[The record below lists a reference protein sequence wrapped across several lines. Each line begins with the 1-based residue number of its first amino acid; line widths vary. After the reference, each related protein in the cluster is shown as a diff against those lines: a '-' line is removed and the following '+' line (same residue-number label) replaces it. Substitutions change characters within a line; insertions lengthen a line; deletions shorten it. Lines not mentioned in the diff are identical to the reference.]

1 MLRLEDR
8 PDGLNQKGRW
18 ERSAAGGIAA
28 LDRLTS
34 MNVFARVAA
43 TRSFSAAAREL
54 GISQATASKHVQTLE
69 NWLGTRLLHRTTR
82 QVGLTV
88 AGHDFFT
95 QATRILEDM
104 EAARQAGH
112 TVATLRGNLRVAI
125 PVGFGA
131 SRLAALVLD
140 FLNEHAEL
148 SVSITVCDRP
158 VDLIEE
164 GFDLA
169 IRVWPRP
176 TDDPGMVVQP
186 LLLLRYVVCAAPGY
200 LHLHGTPEVPADLA
214 RMPCLTDDH
223 YFGKVWS
230 FTGPGGEIE
239 VAVKSRLKAD
249 NPMLRRVAALAGA
262 GILLIP
268 EILVEDDL
276 ATGRLL
282 RVLPNYPLK
291 TQRLDAVALAHRAV
305 APKVREFIAFLA
317 ERLRE

>member
-1 MLRLEDR
+1 
-8 PDGLNQKGRW
+8 
-18 ERSAAGGIAA
+18 

-34 MNVFARVAA
+34 MTVFARVAT

-54 GISQATASKHVQTLE
+54 GISQATASKHVQVLE
-69 NWLGTRLLHRTTR
+69 SWLGTRLLHRTTR

-88 AGHDFFT
+88 AGHDFYS

-104 EAARQAGH
+104 EAARQAGQ
-112 TVATLRGNLRVAI
+112 TAATLRGNLRIAI

-140 FLNEHAEL
+140 FMNEHTEL

-164 GFDLA
+164 GFDLS

-176 TDDPGMVVQP
+176 PDDQGMVIQP
-186 LLLLRYVVCAAPGY
+186 MLTLRYAVCAAPGY
-200 LHLHGTPEVPADLA
+200 LRAHGAPQVPADLS

-223 YFGKVWS
+223 YFGTVWP
-230 FTGPGGEIE
+230 FTGPDGETEIL
-239 VAVKSRLKAD
+239 VKSRLKAD

-276 ATGRLL
+276 AEGRLIRL
-282 RVLPNYPLK
+282 LPNFALR
-291 TQRLDAVALAHRAV
+291 TQRLDAVALAHRAA
-305 APKVREFIAFLA
+305 APKVRQFIAFLA
-317 ERLRE
+317 ARLRD